1 MKTQQRG
8 SQPATTSPPRGRL
21 LGALAGLLGIGCC
34 IYPVALVL
42 LGLATAA
49 EAIALGNVL
58 YGAWGWIFKIAGGV
72 LAIGG
77 IVLQLLKRGEC
88 SVAGA
93 RRNWRYVARVGAI
106 GLAVYVVIYAV
117 TKLLASWS
125 S

>member
-8 SQPATTSPPRGRL
+8 SQPATTSPLRGRL

-49 EAIALGNVL
+49 EAVALGNVL

-77 IVLQLLKRGEC
+77 IVLQLRKRGEC

-93 RRNWRYVARVGAI
+93 RRNWRYVARVGGI